1 MGRKR
6 NTSFLMRLTQREAEE
21 LNQVIQ
27 KSGLS
32 RESYIRQLIFG
43 FQPQPKP
50 PPDYYGMM
58 RELHRIGNNMNQ
70 LAVKAHSLGYIDA
83 SWYRE
88 NFKQLCGAIETI
100 TNAVLLPKKMPDSP
114 QKDS

>member
-1 MGRKR
+1 MGRNR
-6 NTSFLMRLTQREAEE
+6 NIHIQLW
-21 LNQVIQ
+21 LNGSEVDHLNHSVE

-32 RESYIRQLIFG
+32 REAYLRHLING
-43 FQPQPKP
+43 LIPQDKP

-70 LAVKAHSLGYIDA
+70 LAVKAHSFGYINA

-88 NFKQLCGAIETI
+88 NFKQLCSAIETI
-100 TNAVLLPKKMPDSP
+100 TNAVLLPREIPDSP
-114 QKDS
+114 RKDP